1 MTSLRERIDAEVE
14 HHGLPLK
21 ALTVMSNLTDP
32 YRIDTPA
39 NRRDAEWLAQAWET
53 SGARRPIHLRGLHYA
68 LVSAPEVPAMP
79 GGQPY
84 HNTFDCWTW
93 LQAVA
98 NKARWLGVVRF
109 EDVTD
114 ERNAAPQIHTEYV
127 DDIETGIS
135 TTDGLANLWLPG
147 SIAAMLPEVSVAL
160 VSARQAYRLV
170 FIGEKQS
177 LEDVLLP
184 FARRYHGELVLPTG
198 ELSTTLLYGI
208 VKRASFDGR
217 PCRIFYFSDFDPTGF
232 HMPVEV
238 ARKIQALGDD
248 RFPELDV
255 QLRRCSLTADQVQA
269 LGLPSTPMKET
280 ERRADKW
287 RERFGVEQTEIDA
300 LATLRPRDL
309 RNIVEEAVEP
319 YWDET
324 LVARTLEA
332 RDQAQEQAQ
341 AALAAIIEAKQ
352 ERLDAVEAALAEA
365 RAATERAEAAIAPV
379 LEEIRIE
386 ATVACDE
393 IDLEAPEADPDGDVD
408 DALYCSSREW
418 VAQTEILRDEKL

>member
-1 MTSLRERIDAEVE
+1 MTSLRERIEAEVE
-14 HHGLPLK
+14 LRGLPLR

-68 LVSAPEVPAMP
+68 IVSTPEVPAMP

-84 HNTFDCWTW
+84 HNTFECWTW

-127 DDIETGIS
+127 DEIETGIS
-135 TTDGLANLWLPG
+135 TKDGLAHLWLPG
-147 SIAAMLPEVSVAL
+147 SIADLLPEVSVSL

-177 LEDVLLP
+177 LEAVLLP
-184 FARRYHGELVLPTG
+184 LAREYRAELVLPTG

-208 VKRASFDGR
+208 TKRAWQDGR
-217 PCRIFYFSDFDPTGF
+217 PCRIFYCSDFDPTGF
-232 HMPVEV
+232 HMPIEV
-238 ARKIQALGDD
+238 SRKLQALVDD

-255 QLRRCSLTADQVQA
+255 QLRRCALTADQVQD
-269 LGLPSTPMKET
+269 LGLPSTPMKV
-280 ERRADKW
+280 
-287 RERFGVEQTEIDA
+287 RF
-300 LATLRPRDL
+300 PR
-309 RNIVEEAVEP
+309 NFVF
-319 YWDET
+319 
-324 LVARTLEA
+324 
-332 RDQAQEQAQ
+332 QAGM
-341 AALAAIIEAKQ
+341 
-352 ERLDAVEAALAEA
+352 D
-365 RAATERAEAAIAPV
+365 
-379 LEEIRIE
+379 RIGE
-386 ATVACDE
+386 ME
-393 IDLEAPEADPDGDVD
+393 G
-408 DALYCSSREW
+408 
-418 VAQTEILRDEKL
+418 

>member
-1 MTSLRERIDAEVE
+1 MSSLRERIEAEVE
-14 HHGLPLK
+14 HHGRPLH

-68 LVSAPEVPAMP
+68 IVSTPEVPAMP

-84 HNTFDCWTW
+84 HNTFECWTW

-114 ERNAAPQIHTEYV
+114 ERNAAPKVYTHHLYLEAAGFEV
-127 DDIETGIS
+127 KNNAEM
-135 TTDGLANLWLPG
+135 LWLPD
-147 SIAAMLPEVSVAL
+147 SINSTFPDFEVTIAD
-160 VSARQAYRLV
+160 ARQAYNLV

-184 FARRYHGELVLPTG
+184 IAQRYRGELVLPTG

-208 VKRASFDGR
+208 VKRAAFDGR
-217 PCRIFYFSDFDPTGF
+217 PCRIFYCSDFDPTGF
-232 HMPVEV
+232 HMPIEV
-238 ARKIQALGDD
+238 SRKIQALVDD

-255 QLRRCSLTADQVQA
+255 QLRRCALTADQVED

-309 RNIVEEAVEP
+309 RNIVEAAVEP

-324 LVARTLEA
+324 LDARCDEA
-332 RDQAQEQAQ
+332 LDDARMQARKV
-341 AALAAIIEAKQ
+341 LSSIVDGYR
-352 ERLDAVEAALAEA
+352 ERLATVDARLAEVREETNA
-365 RAATERAEAAIAPV
+365 IRAEIRPI
-379 LEEIRIE
+379 LSEIEVKVQE
-386 ATVACDE
+386 ALQE

-418 VAQTEILRDEKL
+418 VEQTEILRDEKL